1 MYVYNYIYVCVC
13 DHMCIYLFIS
23 DKIMN
28 MWKAQCHKP
37 TIWECLIKY
46 VFMILGMFYYW
57 FDHTINQIN
66 QTTAEWRNE
75 EQQKTYGFS
84 KQHC

>member
-1 MYVYNYIYVCVC
+1 MYVCVAIC
-13 DHMCIYLFIS
+13 VFIYLCIS

-37 TIWECLIKY
+37 TIWEWLI
-46 VFMILGMFYYW
+46 I
-57 FDHTINQIN
+57 